1 MGQTL
6 QDYIDMMGHTFRDR
20 VTKYQGV
27 AESVSFD
34 LYGCVQIALRP
45 PAVKNDKGELTLP
58 DGRYFD
64 ASRLEQVGK
73 KRAME
78 VPTFA
83 RIDPT
88 ETRTAAPGPADKS
101 TLRPA

>member
-1 MGQTL
+1 MPQTL
-6 QDYIDMMGHTFRDR
+6 QDYVEMMGHKFRDR
-20 VTKYQGV
+20 VTAFEGI

-34 LYGCVQIALRP
+34 LYGCVQIAIRP
-45 PAVKNDKGELTLP
+45 ATVKDDKGGLVLP
-58 DGRYFD
+58 DGKWLD
-64 ASRLEQVGK
+64 ASRLEQIGTTRV
-73 KRAME
+73 ME

-101 TLRPA
+101 TMSRA